1 VPPPPAPPSPAAP
14 QPPAA
19 AVGFRLIPFAA
30 AAPASSLRLHGWLR
44 RSRGQLL
51 VHYQLEGNPEA
62 LRLPQVA
69 AIGERRDGLWRSTC
83 LECFLALPGDPGYW
97 ELNVSPAGHWNLYRL
112 SQYRQ
117 DLRPEPSGGPP
128 RLRRQRRAKGLAFEL
143 ELPLP
148 EALAQAPGLELA
160 VTAVIETSDGLHSHW
175 ALVHTGPEPDFHRRE
190 SFLLRL

>member
-1 VPPPPAPPSPAAP
+1 MPPSPPAPR
-14 QPPAA
+14 PPAA

-30 AAPASSLRLHGWLR
+30 AAAASPLRLHGWLH

-51 VHYQLEGNPEA
+51 VHYLLDGNPEA

-69 AIGERRDGLWRSTC
+69 ANGERRDGLWRSTC

-112 SQYRQ
+112 SRYRQ
-117 DLRPEPSGGPP
+117 GLRPEPTGGPP
-128 RLRRQRRAKGLAFEL
+128 RLRRRRRTGGLAFEL

-148 EALAQAPGLELA
+148 EALAQAPELELA
-160 VTAVIETSDGLHSHW
+160 VTAVIETNDGLHGYW
-175 ALVHTGPEPDFHRRE
+175 ALVHAAPEPDFHRRE